1 VCGRYAAARDA
12 AEIAEWFEAEQL
24 PAVELPRRYN
34 VAPTNEVYIVRDEDG
49 TRSVATASWGLIPSW
64 SKNASHASRMINA
77 RAETVASKPAYRS
90 AFRKRRCLVPA
101 DGYYEWRAP
110 TTNPS
115 ASRKGVKQPFF
126 IHAADGHQLAMAGI
140 FEVWV
145 DGASSAPVT
154 SCSILTQESVGEL
167 ATIHDRMPV
176 LVPQSLW
183 AQWLDPAS
191 VDPQELLEEIIEV
204 DRRGIDELVTSYPVS
219 TRVNKPGNEGPV
231 LITPTGSRDA
241 PAQGDALFEA

>member
-1 VCGRYAAARDA
+1 MCGRYAAARDS

-24 PAVELPRRYN
+24 PAVELPHRYN

-49 TRSVATASWGLIPSW
+49 TRSVATARWGLIPSW
-64 SKNASHASRMINA
+64 SKDASHASRMINA

-115 ASRKGVKQPFF
+115 ASVKGGKQPFF

-145 DGASSAPVT
+145 DGTSSAPVT

-204 DRRGIDELVTSYPVS
+204 DRRSIDELVTSYPVS
-219 TRVNKPGNEGPV
+219 TRVNKPGNEGPE
-231 LITPTGSRDA
+231 LIASTGSSEA
-241 PAQGDALFEA
+241 VVQGDGLFDA

>member
-1 VCGRYAAARDA
+1 MCGRYAAARDA

-24 PAVELPRRYN
+24 PAVELPHRYN

-219 TRVNKPGNEGPV
+219 TRVNKPGNEGPE
-231 LITPTGSRDA
+231 LITPTDSRDA
-241 PAQGDALFEA
+241 PAQGNALFEA

>member
-24 PAVELPRRYN
+24 PAVELPHRYN

-49 TRSVATASWGLIPSW
+49 TRAVDTARWGLIPSW
-64 SKNASHASRMINA
+64 SKDASHASRMINA

-110 TTNPS
+110 TTDPKVS
-115 ASRKGVKQPFF
+115 GKGVKQPFF
-126 IHAADGHQLAMAGI
+126 IHAADGQPLAMAGI
-140 FEVWV
+140 FEFWA
-145 DGASSAPVT
+145 DGVSSAPVT

-219 TRVNKPGNEGPV
+219 TRVNKPGNEGPE
-231 LITPTGSRDA
+231 LITPTDSRDA
-241 PAQGDALFEA
+241 PAQGNALFEA

>member
-24 PAVELPRRYN
+24 PAVELPHRYN

-219 TRVNKPGNEGPV
+219 TRVNKPGNEGPE
-231 LITPTGSRDA
+231 LITPTDSRDA

>member
-24 PAVELPRRYN
+24 PAVELPHRYN

-219 TRVNKPGNEGPV
+219 TRVNKPGNEGPE
-231 LITPTGSRDA
+231 LITPTDSRDA
-241 PAQGDALFEA
+241 PAQGNALFEA

>member
-1 VCGRYAAARDA
+1 MCGRYAAARDA

-24 PAVELPRRYN
+24 PAVELPHRYN

-140 FEVWV
+140 FEVWI

-219 TRVNKPGNEGPV
+219 TRVNKPGNEGPE
-231 LITPTGSRDA
+231 LITPTDSRDA
-241 PAQGDALFEA
+241 PAQGNALFEA